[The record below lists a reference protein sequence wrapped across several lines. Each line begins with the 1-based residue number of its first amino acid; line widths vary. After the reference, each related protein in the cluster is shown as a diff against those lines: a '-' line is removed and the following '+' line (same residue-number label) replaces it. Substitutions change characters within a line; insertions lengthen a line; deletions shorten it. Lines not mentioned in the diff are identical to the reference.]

1 MQKAPKSKP
10 ATNSAKVGPR
20 QDHPSR
26 PRTSFEEKW
35 LEQITEDSCCLSNL
49 DRHYRGKMRLRI
61 QSSPDVK
68 VLAHVKWFQR
78 VGLLPQSPC
87 MILGYGGRSRKNRA
101 ALERRWLHILD
112 ERQRDAWRELSPDH
126 QNQYLRTGLITL
138 GVTKQKQST
147 KVGKRTGAQ
156 SESRTTKQT
165 PLSNV
170 PISHILRKIKEAA
183 SEKWD
188 YNAIDWSS
196 T

>member
-112 ERQRDAWRELSPDH
+112 ERQRDAWREWA
-126 QNQYLRTGLITL
+126 
-138 GVTKQKQST
+138 
-147 KVGKRTGAQ
+147 GARFP
-156 SESRTTKQT
+156 ETVFCATDRMDGGRAWTERMGW
-165 PLSNV
+165 NRV
-170 PISHILRKIKEAA
+170 
-183 SEKWD
+183 
-188 YNAIDWSS
+188 
-196 T
+196 